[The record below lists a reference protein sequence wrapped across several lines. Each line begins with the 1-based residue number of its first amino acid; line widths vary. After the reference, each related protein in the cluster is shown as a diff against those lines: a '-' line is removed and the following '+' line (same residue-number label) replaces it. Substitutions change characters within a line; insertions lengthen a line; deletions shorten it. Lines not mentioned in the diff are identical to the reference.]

1 MRRQNSVFTMLV
13 GLAVV
18 VATVACGKS
27 EEKPRTQAQPAAP
40 QASPTPAPPASTTA
54 APPPAPPAPAPAT
67 PAPASPAP
75 GAAAAAIA
83 ATEGEM
89 PGTRV
94 EVQELK
100 RSSGGSVTLRF
111 SLINSSDKPIDM
123 YAFLFGGDSKDTKSV
138 AGVTLV
144 DPVGKKKYFVLR
156 DTEGACLCSRATP
169 DAAPSARLSL
179 WAKYP
184 APPDNVAKISVIIPH
199 FAPMDDVPLGR

>member
-1 MRRQNSVFTMLV
+1 MMRRQNSVFTMLV

-67 PAPASPAP
+67 P
-75 GAAAAAIA
+75 
-83 ATEGEM
+83 
-89 PGTRV
+89 
-94 EVQELK
+94 
-100 RSSGGSVTLRF
+100 
-111 SLINSSDKPIDM
+111 
-123 YAFLFGGDSKDTKSV
+123 
-138 AGVTLV
+138 
-144 DPVGKKKYFVLR
+144 
-156 DTEGACLCSRATP
+156 